1 MLTFRT
7 VWDCVAVL
15 HMDIK
20 YTVVGTASAT
30 HAGFIHVCTVSFF
43 QFTRHLKN
51 SLVSMKICG
60 KPCPICFSYETQDLT
75 V

>member
-1 MLTFRT
+1 MWEFRT
-7 VWDCVAVL
+7 VWDCVTAL
-15 HMDIK
+15 HVDIK
-20 YTVVGTASAT
+20 YTVVATASAL
-30 HAGFIHVCTVSFF
+30 HAGFIHVGTVSFF
-43 QFTRHLKN
+43 QFTTHLKN